1 MRSDIRVLG
10 LMKYAKTQSTLQFFT
25 KYSNLQKRMEK
36 EEKKKWEKQKVGIK
50 VQKNKN
56 NKIRRAELKYVP
68 HSSIK
73 SSVSKC
79 DVTSCAT
86 LLVLSN

>member
-1 MRSDIRVLG
+1 MLRPRLIKS
-10 LMKYAKTQSTLQFFT
+10 ALQFFT

-50 VQKNKN
+50 VQKN
-56 NKIRRAELKYVP
+56 NKIRTAELKYVP

-79 DVTSCAT
+79 DVTGCAT